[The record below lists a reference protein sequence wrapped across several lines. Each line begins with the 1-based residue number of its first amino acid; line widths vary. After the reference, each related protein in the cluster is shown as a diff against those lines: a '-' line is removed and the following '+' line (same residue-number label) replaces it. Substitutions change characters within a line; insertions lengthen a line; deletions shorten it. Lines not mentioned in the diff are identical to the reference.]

1 MKLRDTFVL
10 ALLFFIS
17 MSYGQEGLKSHQIE
31 SFNYPS
37 TTLKLVCI
45 LLI

>member
-1 MKLRDTFVL
+1 MKLRDAFVL

-17 MSYGQEGLKSHQIE
+17 MSYGQIE

-37 TTLKLVCI
+37 TILKLVCI